1 MSKVAD
7 PDVCAQVLCLE
18 AEEQQQVLYAPSPSQ
33 HLLIPRGHSSTRLS
47 HLGSTCTPANSDPRK
62 HVHIPAW
69 SSTVATTAGKTCKEV
84 LSNPRFPLS
93 FMLGWR
99 HRDCFPQCLQMHW
112 NSTKSEHLSVLRV
125 RLRIINSTQTTAG
138 QSRSELYPVRC
149 TGWIFSS
156 NISSSL
162 RENSAE
168 IKINSCSVLI
178 SIESEIK
185 TRQAGVCFIQTFCVN
200 IYKNKEYEDVGCRYR
215 CRLRLVG
222 LRVPRLMCA

>member
-1 MSKVAD
+1 MWKKPSFSLSVSKVAD

-69 SSTVATTAGKTCKEV
+69 SFTVATTAGKTCKEV

-93 FMLGWR
+93 FLLGWR

-156 NISSSL
+156 L
-162 RENSAE
+162 RENSTE

-185 TRQAGVCFIQTFCVN
+185 TRRAGVCFIQTFCVN
-200 IYKNKEYEDVGCRYR
+200 IYKNKEYEDVGCW
-215 CRLRLVG
+215 V
-222 LRVPRLMCA
+222 

>member
-1 MSKVAD
+1 M
-7 PDVCAQVLCLE
+7 
-18 AEEQQQVLYAPSPSQ
+18 LYAPSPSQ
-33 HLLIPRGHSSTRLS
+33 HLLIPRGHSSPRLS

-69 SSTVATTAGKTCKEV
+69 SFTVATTAGKTCKEV

-93 FMLGWR
+93 FLLGWR

-156 NISSSL
+156 L

-185 TRQAGVCFIQTFCVN
+185 TRRAGVCFIQTFCVN
-200 IYKNKEYEDVGCRYR
+200 IYKNKEYEDVGCW
-215 CRLRLVG
+215 V
-222 LRVPRLMCA
+222 